1 MKKLRLIF
9 LVFALPVSFL
19 VSGALF
25 AAGGGNIELEKAP
38 INPKDK
44 VSLQKGAKLFVNY
57 CMGCHSAKYLRY
69 EKLVQDLDIP
79 LEVVEKNF
87 LVTTDQPGS
96 PMTIAMKPEHA
107 EQWFGTLPPDLT
119 LESRLR
125 GADWLYSYLI
135 GFYEDEKRPWGVNN
149 KIFKDVGMPHV
160 MADLE
165 KELGEEGFK
174 KAMGDLSNFMAY
186 MADPIKVE
194 RESLGVKVLFFL
206 LILLVPVYLL
216 KHEYWKDV
224 H

>member
-1 MKKLRLIF
+1 MKKLSLIF

-19 VSGALF
+19 MSGALF
-25 AAGGGNIELEKAP
+25 AAGGGHVETEKAP

-57 CMGCHSAKYLRY
+57 CMGCHSAKYMRY
-69 EKLVQDLDIP
+69 ERLATDLDIP
-79 LEVVEKNF
+79 LELVEKNF
-87 LVTTDQPGS
+87 MVTTDQAGS
-96 PMTIAMKPEHA
+96 PMTIAMTPELA

-119 LESRLR
+119 LEARLR

-135 GFYEDEKRPWGVNN
+135 GFYEDESRPWGVNN

-160 MADLE
+160 MASLE
-165 KELGEEGFK
+165 EELGEEGFK
-174 KAMGDLSNFMAY
+174 KAMGDLTNFMAY

-194 RESLGVKVLFFL
+194 REALGAKVLLYL
-206 LILLVPVYLL
+206 LILLLPVYLL
-216 KHEYWKDV
+216 KREYWKDV